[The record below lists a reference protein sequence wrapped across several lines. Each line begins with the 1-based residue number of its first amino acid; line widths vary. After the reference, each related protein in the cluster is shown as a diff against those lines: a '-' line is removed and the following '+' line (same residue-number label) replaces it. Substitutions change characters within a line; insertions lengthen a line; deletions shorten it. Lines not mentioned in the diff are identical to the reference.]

1 MLQFVCLRIG
11 AGGLE
16 VRGGDARLA
25 PRGSTP
31 EDGHRVLCL
40 KAERREREEGDGQRR
55 PYEVQRSNVAHEEH
69 SLTMVDG
76 KTESRGLPKRAFEPC
91 LSTEY
96 VATQL
101 LDTVENASV
110 TLS

>member
-1 MLQFVCLRIG
+1 
-11 AGGLE
+11 
-16 VRGGDARLA
+16 
-25 PRGSTP
+25 
-31 EDGHRVLCL
+31 
-40 KAERREREEGDGQRR
+40 
-55 PYEVQRSNVAHEEH
+55 VQRSNVAHEEH